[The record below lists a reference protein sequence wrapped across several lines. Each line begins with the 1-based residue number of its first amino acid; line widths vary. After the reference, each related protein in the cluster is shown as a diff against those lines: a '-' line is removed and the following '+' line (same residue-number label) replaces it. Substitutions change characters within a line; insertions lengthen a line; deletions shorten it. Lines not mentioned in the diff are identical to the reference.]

1 MTDNTPTS
9 AETMLDGAASQAS
22 RDPQDVVKEYDLLP
36 KLIPHLDRHLVFPLL
51 EFLSGQED
59 GEDGTEM
66 TKTKYELL
74 KQTNMTDYVANLWQ
88 EINHSDT
95 IPQEYVKK
103 REEVLQRLQ
112 LYVEESRKI
121 VELLADDSVVGSLRS
136 DKIANLKF
144 LEEQHG
150 VTIDMV
156 NILYDYGRF
165 QYSCGSYGNAA
176 DLLEQFRVLVGQ
188 ASPIHAGQRLISIS
202 LPIRTRRHQL
212 HGASWRRKY

>member
-1 MTDNTPTS
+1 MTDNKPTS
-9 AETMLDGAASQAS
+9 AETMLNGAASQATK
-22 RDPQDVVKEYDLLP
+22 DPQEVVKEYDLLP

-51 EFLSGQED
+51 EFLSGHED
-59 GEDGTEM
+59 GEEATDITN
-66 TKTKYELL
+66 TKYELL

-95 IPQEYVKK
+95 IPQEFVKK

-112 LYVEESRKI
+112 LYVEESKKI

-176 DLLEQFRVLVGQ
+176 DLLEQFRVLVG
-188 ASPIHAGQRLISIS
+188 LDNC
-202 LPIRTRRHQL
+202 TRFQVGR
-212 HGASWRRKY
+212 

>member
-1 MTDNTPTS
+1 MTDKQPTS
-9 AETMLDGAASQAS
+9 AETVLNGAASQATKA
-22 RDPQDVVKEYDLLP
+22 PQDIVKEYDLLP

-51 EFLSGQED
+51 EFLSGQEEFEESSD
-59 GEDGTEM
+59 ITQ
-66 TKTKYELL
+66 TKYELL

-88 EINHSDT
+88 DINHSDMM
-95 IPQEYVKK
+95 PQEFVKK

-156 NILYDYGRF
+156 DILYDYGRF

-176 DLLEQFRVLVGQ
+176 DLLEQFRVLVRPDEIMCTY
-188 ASPIHAGQRLISIS
+188 AVR
-202 LPIRTRRHQL
+202 
-212 HGASWRRKY
+212 

>member
-1 MTDNTPTS
+1 
-9 AETMLDGAASQAS
+9 MLNGAASQAS

-51 EFLSGQED
+51 EFLSGHED
-59 GEDGTEM
+59 GEDATDI

-95 IPQEYVKK
+95 IPQEFVKK

-112 LYVEESRKI
+112 LYVEESKKM

-176 DLLEQFRVLVGQ
+176 DLLEQFRVLVEHTSTQ
-188 ASPIHAGQRLISIS
+188 TVRVSC
-202 LPIRTRRHQL
+202 
-212 HGASWRRKY
+212 

>member
-1 MTDNTPTS
+1 MTDNTPAS
-9 AETMLDGAASQAS
+9 AGTMPNGG
-22 RDPQDVVKEYDLLP
+22 DVVKEYDLLP
-36 KLIPHLDRHLVFPLL
+36 KLIPHLDRHLVFHLL
-51 EFLSGQED
+51 EFLSGQEE
-59 GEDGTEM
+59 GEDSMEI

-95 IPQEYVKK
+95 IPQEFVKK

-112 LYVEESRKI
+112 LYGEESRKI

-150 VTIDMV
+150 VTIDMI
-156 NILYDYGRF
+156 NILYDYGKF

-176 DLLEQFRVLVGQ
+176 DLLEQFRVLVGLGIR
-188 ASPIHAGQRLISIS
+188 IHPGQWLTSIS
-202 LPIRTRRHQL
+202 LLTRTRRPRPRGESSRQ
-212 HGASWRRKY
+212 RY

>member
-9 AETMLDGAASQAS
+9 AETMLNGAASQAS
-22 RDPQDVVKEYDLLP
+22 REPQDVAKEYDLLP

-51 EFLSGQED
+51 EFLSGHDESD
-59 GEDGTEM
+59 DVTDIVN
-66 TKTKYELL
+66 TKYELL

-95 IPQEYVKK
+95 IPQEFVKK

-112 LYVEESRKI
+112 LYVEESKKI
-121 VELLADDSVVGSLRS
+121 VDLLADDSVVSSLRS
-136 DKIANLKF
+136 DKLANLKF

-150 VTIDMV
+150 VTIEMI
-156 NILYDYGRF
+156 NILYEYGKF
-165 QYSCGSYGNAA
+165 QYNCGSYGNAA

-188 ASPIHAGQRLISIS
+188 DNQTSVQASC
-202 LPIRTRRHQL
+202 
-212 HGASWRRKY
+212 